1 MLQVTTPA
9 GLESDCNS
17 EFGGSPDTGTPPG
30 LHGAAPSPF
39 AGGASLEVRLP
50 KHLSLLSSL
59 GLPCPVLCERRVLLL
74 PPGHSF
80 WRSEDSSVPC
90 RA

>member
-39 AGGASLEVRLP
+39 AGGASLEVSIP
-50 KHLSLLSSL
+50 QHHLSSMWVCPCYFCWQE
-59 GLPCPVLCERRVLLL
+59 GEVLPL
-74 PPGHSF
+74 
-80 WRSEDSSVPC
+80 
-90 RA
+90 

>member
-39 AGGASLEVRLP
+39 AGGASLEVCP
-50 KHLSLLSSL
+50 FHFLSLFFNL
-59 GLPCPVLCERRVLLL
+59 GLPYPVLVGRKGAPSL
-74 PPGHSF
+74 F
-80 WRSEDSSVPC
+80 
-90 RA
+90 

>member
-30 LHGAAPSPF
+30 LHGAVPSPF
-39 AGGASLEVRLP
+39 AGGASLEVSMP
-50 KHLSLLSSL
+50 QHLLSPT
-59 GLPCPVLCERRVLLL
+59 GVCTCVLC
-74 PPGHSF
+74 
-80 WRSEDSSVPC
+80 W
-90 RA
+90 